1 MKYIK
6 LYESFN
12 TQDIKDILLEVE
24 DLGYGTK
31 IILLED
37 ETGNYGDHEGIMIIA
52 PSRGS
57 IKYIE
62 IEDCLLRLKDYLGD
76 RYIECKVFNLA
87 TNRWSN
93 FPLSDDVL
101 HSGMGLGEYN
111 WNTNRI

>member
-76 RYIECKVFNLA
+76 NYIGCKIMYYDNNNKARYELFNL
-87 TNRWSN
+87 TEECDLKSPVGIIIDYRK
-93 FPLSDDVL
+93 
-101 HSGMGLGEYN
+101 
-111 WNTNRI
+111 